1 MTKPST
7 TKVGKSNSLFWA
19 LVVAGFLTWQTL
31 AISYSKEEGL
41 TIKTQPIPLNIL
53 APCLVFI
60 ALAVGIN
67 IRDELAILAGLIN
80 RNSAAINQLQPS
92 NLQETI
98 EHSVKEAVEE
108 ALSKENLQSNDEHT
122 DINK

>member
-1 MTKPST
+1 MTKSPT

-31 AISYSKEEGL
+31 AISYSKEEDWV
-41 TIKTQPIPLNIL
+41 IKTQPIPLNIL

-67 IRDELAILAGLIN
+67 IRDELAILASLVN
-80 RNSAAINQLQPS
+80 RNSAAINELNP
-92 NLQETI
+92 NNIQETI
-98 EHSVKEAVEE
+98 EQSVKEAVEE
-108 ALSKENLQSNDEHT
+108 ALNKDNDEHT
-122 DINK
+122 KIDS

>member
-1 MTKPST
+1 MTKPPT

-31 AISYSKEEGL
+31 AISYSREEGL
-41 TIKTQPIPLNIL
+41 TVKTQPIPLNIL

-67 IRDELAILAGLIN
+67 IRDELAILASLVN
-80 RNSAAINQLQPS
+80 RNSAAINQLQP
-92 NLQETI
+92 NNIQETI

-108 ALSKENLQSNDEHT
+108 ALHKEEILPEDND
-122 DINK
+122 KSS